1 MDYHTQELFL
11 VRRPIDGVSINGYE
25 YLLDDNNNPMVFGT
39 VPLAVLFLQANGFGH
54 LTDEQILEAFDIH
67 STKPQEPDDDQANQ
81 S

>member
-1 MDYHTQELFL
+1 MDSHAQELFL

-67 STKPQEPDDDQANQ
+67 STKPQEPDNG
-81 S
+81 